1 MKKFVQ
7 FLTSR
12 LFIFALLILLQAAVL
27 VAGLLWL
34 QELSVY
40 FYIFCEALS
49 LIIVFSIVSKQDN
62 PMYKIAWIIPIMMVP
77 VLGGFFYLLFGKRN
91 ISPRIRRR
99 LEQLNV
105 KNIGLN
111 VQNPEILAEMRAN
124 PQAAKQAYYIAQ
136 SVGYPVYKNTETIF
150 LTPGEEKFAVM
161 VEELKKAKKFIFLEY
176 FIIEEGKMWNP
187 ILDILTDKVK
197 EGVDVRVMYDDLG
210 SIGTLPTRYYKKL
223 QQRGIKVQVFNPFK
237 PSLDVFMNYRD
248 HRKICVIDG
257 NVGITGGINLAD
269 EYINAY
275 EKHGYWK
282 DSSILLR
289 GDAVWSLTTM
299 FLTIWE
305 SETGSDEN
313 YELYRPTNL
322 YQNDG
327 FVQPFADSP
336 IDWELS
342 GENVYMNMINSAT
355 KSICIETPYL
365 IIDNEMMT
373 ALCLA
378 AKSGIR
384 VDIVTPHVA
393 DKWFVHEVTRSNYKQ
408 LIQAGVNIYE
418 FTPGFIHAKVVV
430 VDDEYAVVGT
440 QNFDY
445 RSFYLHFECGVW
457 MYRSSAIQQVSAD
470 FKEILKVSQKFA
482 LEDCKIPWYKRPI
495 RGFLKVFAPLM

>member
-197 EGVDVRVMYDDLG
+197 EGVDVRVIYDDLG
-210 SIGTLPTRYYKKL
+210 SIGTLPTRY
-223 QQRGIKVQVFNPFK
+223 
-237 PSLDVFMNYRD
+237 
-248 HRKICVIDG
+248 
-257 NVGITGGINLAD
+257 
-269 EYINAY
+269 
-275 EKHGYWK
+275 
-282 DSSILLR
+282 
-289 GDAVWSLTTM
+289 
-299 FLTIWE
+299 
-305 SETGSDEN
+305 
-313 YELYRPTNL
+313 
-322 YQNDG
+322 
-327 FVQPFADSP
+327 
-336 IDWELS
+336 
-342 GENVYMNMINSAT
+342 
-355 KSICIETPYL
+355 
-365 IIDNEMMT
+365 
-373 ALCLA
+373 
-378 AKSGIR
+378 
-384 VDIVTPHVA
+384 
-393 DKWFVHEVTRSNYKQ
+393 
-408 LIQAGVNIYE
+408 
-418 FTPGFIHAKVVV
+418 
-430 VDDEYAVVGT
+430 
-440 QNFDY
+440 
-445 RSFYLHFECGVW
+445 
-457 MYRSSAIQQVSAD
+457 
-470 FKEILKVSQKFA
+470 
-482 LEDCKIPWYKRPI
+482 
-495 RGFLKVFAPLM
+495 